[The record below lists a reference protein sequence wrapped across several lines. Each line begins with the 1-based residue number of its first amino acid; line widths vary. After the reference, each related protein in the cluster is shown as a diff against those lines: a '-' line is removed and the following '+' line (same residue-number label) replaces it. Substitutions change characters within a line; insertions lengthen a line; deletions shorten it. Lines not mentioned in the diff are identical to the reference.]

1 MNALKQSRYVY
12 LLPCIAVVIWSVN
25 LIVTKLAVDVIPAFS
40 ISFYRW
46 VLAFTILTPF
56 TALKVWR
63 DRHIVIPYLPKL
75 AVLGLFG
82 MVMYQGLAY
91 EAAHTTSATNLGVLN
106 AMIPIFTVV
115 IAIILLRERV
125 SRWAIVGCVLSFV
138 GILILIGK
146 GNPLNVM
153 TGNFHLGD
161 VLMLVAVVCYAA
173 YGVLT
178 RLWQIKLDLWT
189 NLYLQ
194 IGFGVIFHLPLM
206 MYQGFTPITTDNLW
220 MILYAGTLASLVA
233 PLVWIKA
240 IQLIGPN
247 RTSIFL
253 NLMPILTA
261 IIAVGFLH
269 EEWHFYHTVGAVLTL
284 LGVAL
289 AQIKP
294 KLISPSPQTLE
305 E

>member
-1 MNALKQSRYVY
+1 MNTTKPSQYIY
-12 LLPCIAVVIWSVN
+12 LLPCIAVAIWSIN
-25 LIVTKLAVDVIPAFS
+25 LIVTKLAVGVIPASS

-46 VLAFTILTPF
+46 VLAFMILTPF

-63 DRHIVIPYLPKL
+63 ERHMVIPYLPKL

-91 EAAHTTSATNLGVLN
+91 EAAHTTTATNLGVLN

-115 IAIILLRERV
+115 IGIMLLRERV
-125 SRWAIVGCVLSFV
+125 STWALAGCVLSFV
-138 GILILIGK
+138 GILILISK
-146 GNPLNVM
+146 GNPLNVL
-153 TGNFHLGD
+153 TGNFHFGD
-161 VLMLVAVVCYAA
+161 VLMLVAVLCYAA

-178 RLWQIKLDLWT
+178 RLWQVKLDLLT
-189 NLYLQ
+189 NLYMQ
-194 IGFGVIFHLPLM
+194 IGFGVIFQLPWM
-206 MYQGFTPITTDNLW
+206 MYQGFTPITKDNLL
-220 MILYAGTLASLVA
+220 IIFYAGTLASLVA

-253 NLMPILTA
+253 NFMPIVTA
-261 IIAVGFLH
+261 IIAVGWLH
-269 EEWHFYHTVGAVLTL
+269 EEWYIYHTVGAVLTL
-284 LGVAL
+284 LGVVL

-294 KLISPSPQTLE
+294 KNISQASKAVET
-305 E
+305 

>member
-1 MNALKQSRYVY
+1 MNATKPSQYVY
-12 LLPCIAVVIWSVN
+12 LLPCIAVAIWSIN
-25 LIVTKLAVDVIPAFS
+25 LIVTKLAVDVIPASS

-46 VLAFTILTPF
+46 VLAFMILTPF
-56 TALKVWR
+56 TAFNVWR
-63 DRHIVIPYLPKL
+63 ERLVVIPYLPKL

-91 EAAHTTSATNLGVLN
+91 AAAHTTSATNLGVLN

-125 SRWAIVGCVLSFV
+125 SIWAMAGCLLSFV
-138 GILILIGK
+138 GILSLIGK
-146 GNPLNVM
+146 GNPQNVL
-153 TGNFHLGD
+153 TGNFHFGD
-161 VLMLVAVVCYAA
+161 VLMLIAVLCYAA

-178 RLWQIKLDLWT
+178 RLWQIKLDLLT

-194 IGFGVIFHLPLM
+194 IGFGVIFQLPWML
-206 MYQGFTPITTDNLW
+206 YQGFTPITKDNFG
-220 MILYAGTLASLVA
+220 MVLYAGTLASLVA

-253 NLMPILTA
+253 NFMPILTA
-261 IIAVGFLH
+261 VIAVGFLH
-269 EEWHFYHTVGAVLTL
+269 EEWHIYHTVGAVLTL

-294 KLISPSPQTLE
+294 KKISSSPQTSE
-305 E
+305 T